1 MIKQILQGPSSG
13 RWPAGAQLK
22 LDTPKSVLLTTVL
35 SGESPWSQL
44 PPFLPSSKTPSVTS
58 QAAFVFHLLLFSPPQ
73 GMPQTPSGLALM
85 LSKYPYV

>member
-22 LDTPKSVLLTTVL
+22 LDTPKSVLVTTVL

-58 QAAFVFHLLLFSPPQ
+58 QAAFVSICFFSALHKACPRHPQ
-73 GMPQTPSGLALM
+73 
-85 LSKYPYV
+85 V